1 MTIIIPSYVLIALFV
16 ILLLVFIFYGSVFA
30 YHWNHYG
37 MNKTSKKVA
46 RVTYFFVSSVILAA
60 IAFFISLYNF

>member
-1 MTIIIPSYVLIALFV
+1 MIIEIPAIALWILFV
-16 ILLLVFIFYGSVFA
+16 FLLILFIFFGFSFA

-46 RVTYFFVSSVILAA
+46 RVTYFFVSALILFS
-60 IAFFISLYNF
+60 IIFFIGLYNM

>member
-1 MTIIIPSYVLIALFV
+1 MINIPGYVLW
-16 ILLLVFIFYGSVFA
+16 ILLAILLGFFIFFGFVFA

-46 RVTYFFVSSVILAA
+46 RVSYFFVSAVILSAL
-60 IAFFISLYNF
+60 IFFIGLYNF